1 MDVAG
6 AQYVEVEDVD
16 VQQTVSK
23 FKPLRAWAAANGRS
37 PEESWP
43 GLCGSPEATA
53 AMLASVQAACKA
65 SKLVAFEIPVAV
77 ALVDVDDPWT
87 PENDC
92 TTAVMKLK
100 RQVITKKHAAQLQA
114 IYK

>member
-1 MDVAG
+1 MRLSSREAEGRPHIVPA
-6 AQYVEVEDVD
+6 E
-16 VQQTVSK
+16 
-23 FKPLRAWAAANGRS
+23 KPLRAWAAANGRP

-43 GLCGSPEATA
+43 GLCGSPKATA

-65 SKLVAFEIPVAV
+65 SKLIAFEIPVAV
-77 ALVDVDDPWT
+77 ALVDDPWT

-92 TTAVMKLK
+92 TAAAMKLK